1 MQMTIILSNRNDM
14 QIDQYTN
21 VSNIAY
27 NATTHIYTITYGSP
41 ATTTTYDGN
50 KWVLTVLIQ

>member
-1 MQMTIILSNRNDM
+1 MTVILSKKEDM
-14 QIDQYTN
+14 QIDQYTD

-27 NATTHIYTITYGSP
+27 NSTTHIYTITYGSG
-41 ATTTTYDGN
+41 TTTSYDGN